1 MLRNN
6 RKEFIM
12 WVLEKDGKQYT
23 CPKNN
28 LYTLVLMHQMDR
40 GIMHGDIHDDLSA
53 KEVLENNGF
62 VITEVEEPQDLTD
75 IPKVAQWYNRQHR
88 ELYDKLFYSKLER
101 ELTKEEE
108 EFVKQMY
115 HQEEY
120 ACGLD
125 GDR

>member
-1 MLRNN
+1 
-6 RKEFIM
+6 M
-12 WVLEKDGKQYT
+12 WVLEKEGRQYT

-28 LYTLVLMHQMDR
+28 LYTLALMHQLDR
-40 GIMHGDIHDDLSA
+40 GIIS
-53 KEVLENNGF
+53 E
-62 VITEVEEPQDLTD
+62 IEEPKDLTD

-108 EFVKQMY
+108 EFVISMY

-125 GDR
+125 GDRC

>member
-1 MLRNN
+1 
-6 RKEFIM
+6 M
-12 WVLEKDGKQYT
+12 WVLEKEGRQYT

-28 LYTLVLMHQMDR
+28 LYTLALMHQLDR
-40 GIMHGDIHDDLSA
+40 NITHGNIHDDLTA
-53 KEVLENNGF
+53 KEALEKQGF
-62 VITEVEEPQDLTD
+62 VISEIEEPKDLTD

-108 EFVKQMY
+108 EFVISMY

-125 GDR
+125 GDRC

>member
-12 WVLEKDGKQYT
+12 WVLEKEGRQYT

-28 LYTLVLMHQMDR
+28 LYTLALMHQMDR
-40 GIMHGDIHDDLSA
+40 GITHGNIHDDLSA
-53 KEVLENNGF
+53 KEVLEKQGF
-62 VITEVEEPQDLTD
+62 VISEIEEPKDLTE
-75 IPKVAQWYNRQHR
+75 IPKVANWYNSQHR
-88 ELYDKLFYSKLER
+88 ELYDRLFYGRLER
-101 ELTKEEE
+101 ELTEEE
-108 EFVKQMY
+108 NEFCKTMY
-115 HQEEY
+115 HMEEV